1 MKLIKFNNKNIKEK
15 NLRKIFNFLTSN
27 IKKSVFEVLGFQF
40 FLDTLKI
47 NCNFSYYIKD
57 NNKIISYISYV
68 DKDNERLIKNLMF
81 RHIFKNPAKFAFIL
95 LKNIKF
101 FFKFHSPP
109 KKYIQL
115 MHLVIQLKDKN
126 KKTQVNKIINRVHKQ
141 VTKLK
146 HVGVYAMYDRA
157 NFIADKYYKKNY
169 FKVYD
174 QNIFF
179 CFVKKKLNGFNK
191 KTFK

>member
-1 MKLIKFNNKNIKEK
+1 MKLVKFNNKNIKKK
-15 NLRKIFNFLTSN
+15 NVKKVFNFLTSN
-27 IKKSVFEVLGFQF
+27 IKKSVFEVFGFDF
-40 FLDTLKI
+40 FLDTIKI

-57 NNKIISYISYV
+57 NNKIISYIAYV
-68 DKDNERLIKNLMF
+68 NEDNEKLIKNLMF
-81 RHIFKNPAKFAFIL
+81 RYILKYPAKFFFIL

-101 FFKFHSPP
+101 FFKFHSSP

-115 MHLVIQLKDKN
+115 MHLIIRLKNKN
-126 KKTQVNKIINRVHKQ
+126 KKKRVNKIINKIHKQ
-141 VTKLK
+141 VVKLK
-146 HVGVYAMYDRA
+146 YDGVYAMYDRN